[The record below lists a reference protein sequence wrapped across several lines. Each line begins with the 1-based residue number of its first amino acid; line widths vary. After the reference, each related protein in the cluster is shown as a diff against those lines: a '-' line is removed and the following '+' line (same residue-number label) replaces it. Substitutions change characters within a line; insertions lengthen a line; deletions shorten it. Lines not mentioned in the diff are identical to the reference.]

1 MNDRAHPDQ
10 TLERWIADEDRLR
23 ATLSPLR
30 FGVAEP
36 RQIAGRSGLDMLQAI
51 QRGELPA
58 PPIGRTLDFW
68 LVEASHG
75 TAVFQGTPSFDHYN
89 PLGTVHGGW
98 ISTLLDSAV
107 GCSVQ
112 TMLGPDK
119 AYTTIELKVNMVRA
133 VTVGVPRLRA
143 EGRVIHAGARIAT
156 AEGRL
161 VGPDGRLYAHAST
174 TCLIFDRKPAQ
185 GM

>member
-1 MNDRAHPDQ
+1 MNDRADPDQ
-10 TLERWIADEDRLR
+10 TLARWIADEER
-23 ATLSPLR
+23 ARTTLAMQR

-36 RQIAGRSGLDMLQAI
+36 QQIAGRSGLEMLQAM

-68 LVEASHG
+68 LVEASQG
-75 TAVFQGTPSFDHYN
+75 SALFQGTPSFDHYN

-107 GCSVQ
+107 GCAVQ
-112 TMLGPDK
+112 TLLGPGK

-143 EGRVIHAGARIAT
+143 EGRVIHAGATIAT

-161 VGPDGRLYAHAST
+161 IGPDGRLYAHAST
-174 TCLIFDRKPAQ
+174 TCLIFDRRPAPVV
-185 GM
+185 